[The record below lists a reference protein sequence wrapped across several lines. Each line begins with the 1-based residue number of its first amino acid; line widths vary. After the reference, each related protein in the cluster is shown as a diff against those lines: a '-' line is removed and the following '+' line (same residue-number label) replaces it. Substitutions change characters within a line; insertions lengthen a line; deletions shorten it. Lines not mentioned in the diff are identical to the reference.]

1 MIHCIIEYYIT
12 PCTRNKLKKVMFAQ
26 IHRACISTSFS
37 YPTYLAMWKKRL
49 RDVKRKIA
57 REVNNTK

>member
-1 MIHCIIEYYIT
+1 
-12 PCTRNKLKKVMFAQ
+12 MFAQ

-57 REVNNTK
+57 QEVNNTK